1 MTDDWKTDKGALVIP
16 ASLND
21 PRLHAGR
28 LSLLANRICSEELS
42 VPTGR
47 LFLAAHA
54 GLEVSNS
61 TILAARPRPL
71 GCQMRVAGVMP
82 LSLMY
87 NVCVGDS
94 TGVRCGASHVRAS

>member
-16 ASLND
+16 ASLDD
-21 PRLHAGR
+21 PRPHPGR

-61 TILAARPRPL
+61 TILAARR
-71 GCQMRVAGVMP
+71 G
-82 LSLMY
+82 LS
-87 NVCVGDS
+87 GA
-94 TGVRCGASHVRAS
+94 RCALPGSCRYR